1 MPVCLVTA
9 GSPVAGGCHQRVE
22 MTTFGTFSQSKSM
35 TKIRKLTPSGLGGS
49 RLTTASSRG
58 TTRAI
63 PASLRSLVVAVFLVL
78 ASPPTLHG
86 AFVNGIDVISQSYQ
100 ISASWTEKSF
110 VAPFFTSGGYS
121 LSSSDGTPLAAST
134 TSADDLQT
142 ANASIDQFSLHN
154 HGSILPFVADF
165 LAPAFSCSAQ
175 GAWDFRPADALLDL
189 NLAISVQYNSD
200 TTGIGFLTVELT
212 DMTTST
218 TLLDLVNPTD
228 GQGGGYETGR
238 PWNESINYTFGV
250 NPNDVYEFSIY
261 AYGEGDYGDETSEG
275 VAASI
280 ASVPDG
286 GLTLG
291 MLGVAMGGLAFIRRR
306 FQS

>member
-1 MPVCLVTA
+1 M
-9 GSPVAGGCHQRVE
+9 
-22 MTTFGTFSQSKSM
+22 
-35 TKIRKLTPSGLGGS
+35 
-49 RLTTASSRG
+49 
-58 TTRAI
+58 
-63 PASLRSLVVAVFLVL
+63 
-78 ASPPTLHG
+78 LHG

-100 ISASWTEKSF
+100 ITAQWKETQIYPG
-110 VAPFFTSGGYS
+110 VGAPPASGGYS

-286 GLTLG
+286 GLTLA
-291 MLGVAMGGLAFIRRR
+291 MLGTAMTGLAVIRRKL
-306 FQS
+306 QG